1 MTATSSRLKAHR
13 SVAAHGRMPTRKTSA
28 AESNQVQKAYQQFE
42 FTSLRQLVS
51 TAEKPRCIP
60 LKVGGNA
67 GNSAYFTLKPD
78 SEKVSCLS

>member
-1 MTATSSRLKAHR
+1 MTLPLYRRWKSSETEIIVELDSSWKSQYREF
-13 SVAAHGRMPTRKTSA
+13 
-28 AESNQVQKAYQQFE
+28 ES
-42 FTSLRQLVS
+42 TSLRQLVS

-67 GNSAYFTLKPD
+67 RNSAYFTLKPD